1 MTIVSSGVSIGA
13 GITFTS
19 EPFYTFTTFTFQTGN
34 ITGSAGP
41 TAAQLFGNTYSNV
54 GNTWLAN
61 SNYFTINNGIQYW
74 MVPFTG
80 NYQITVAGAKAGLV
94 GGGTSFYSAPYYGSG
109 LGAIVRGTVQL
120 IQGQTL
126 AIVAGQTNPASAV
139 NGVFSSQGGAGG
151 SFVVALNTNTTNIT
165 SVNPN
170 GVIPIMIAGG
180 GGGAGWYNQ
189 SGVEY
194 AVGGNAVTTT
204 SGGYSFNLGYN
215 GNGAPGG
222 TNGQGGVSTVNG
234 NGLNTTSGYSGGAG
248 GGLYSTGYNGVNGS
262 STRST
267 AGSGNFGGGG
277 AGLLQ
282 GATGG
287 QVNPGYAPYSTSGAF
302 GGGGGGGAIE
312 GGGGGGYSGGGGSF
326 SNVNR
331 ADAGGGGGSYI
342 IPTAANVATSDG
354 NYNGTNVFANGSTI
368 TKIGTTGN
376 TAYNIG
382 AGYVTITKVA

>member
-34 ITGSAGP
+34 ILGSSGP
-41 TAAQLFGNTYSNV
+41 TATQLFGNTYSNV
-54 GNTWLAN
+54 GNTWLTN
-61 SNYFTINNGIQYW
+61 SSWYSVTNGIQYW
-74 MVPFTG
+74 TVPFSG
-80 NYQITVAGAKAGLV
+80 NYQITAAGASPGLI
-94 GGGTSFYSAPYYGSG
+94 GGGTSYYSAPYYGSG
-109 LGAIVRGTVQL
+109 LGAKIRATVQL

-126 AIVAGQTNPASAV
+126 AIVAGQSTYPSV
-139 NGVFSSQGGAGG
+139 NAGQFSCQGGAGG
-151 SFVVALNTNTTNIT
+151 SFVVALNTSSSIT
-165 SVNPN
+165 SSNQYTI
-170 GVIPIMIAGG
+170 IPIVIAGG
-180 GGGAGWYNQ
+180 GGGPGWYNQ

-194 AVGGNAVTTT
+194 AIGGNAVTST
-204 SGGYSFNLGYN
+204 SGGYSYNLGYN

-248 GGLYSTGYNGVNGS
+248 GGLYSTGFNGVNGS

-267 AGSGNFGGGG
+267 AGSGNYGGGG
-277 AGLLQ
+277 GGLLQ
-282 GATGG
+282 GASGG
-287 QVNPGYAPYSTSGAF
+287 QVNPSYATNSSAGGF
-302 GGGGGGGAIE
+302 GGGGGGGAID

-342 IPTAANVATSDG
+342 ILSAANIATSDG
-354 NYNGTNVFANGSTI
+354 NYNGSGTFYDGSTI
-368 TKIGTTGN
+368 TKIGTSGN
-376 TAYNIG
+376 TAYNFG
-382 AGYVTITKVA
+382 SGYVTITKVA